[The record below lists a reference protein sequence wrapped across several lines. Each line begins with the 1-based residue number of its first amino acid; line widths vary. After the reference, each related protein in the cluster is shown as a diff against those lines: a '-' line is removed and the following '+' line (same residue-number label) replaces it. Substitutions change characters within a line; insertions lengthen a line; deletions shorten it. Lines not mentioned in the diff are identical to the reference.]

1 MLHNFLITN
10 FKLVDLVLDT
20 QDTINSQAKHKIEYK
35 GKNGILSN
43 LKTTLYAKEKDD

>member
-1 MLHNFLITN
+1 MLYCNKT
-10 FKLVDLVLDT
+10 
-20 QDTINSQAKHKIEYK
+20 KIEYK